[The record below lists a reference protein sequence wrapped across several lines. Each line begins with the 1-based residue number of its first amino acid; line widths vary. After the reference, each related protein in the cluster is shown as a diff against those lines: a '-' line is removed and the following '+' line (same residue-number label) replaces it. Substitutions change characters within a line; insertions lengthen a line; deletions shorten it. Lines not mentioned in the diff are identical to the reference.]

1 MYDKSFEDIPE
12 FYRKAKVLPLEKF
25 RPSSRFWDN
34 YDSTAVY
41 LGLFLVKIIYLI
53 NHLSGFV

>member
-1 MYDKSFEDIPE
+1 MYDKSLEDLPE

-25 RPSSRFWDN
+25 RPSSRYWDN

-41 LGLFLVKIIYLI
+41 LGTFLVNNVLK
-53 NHLSGFV
+53 LSI